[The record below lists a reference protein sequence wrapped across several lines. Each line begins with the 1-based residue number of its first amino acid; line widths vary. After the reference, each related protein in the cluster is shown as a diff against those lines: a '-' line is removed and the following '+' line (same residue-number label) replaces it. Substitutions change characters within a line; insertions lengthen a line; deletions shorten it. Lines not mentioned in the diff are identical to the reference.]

1 VSRTCSN
8 YVNHSDVDF
17 QSCHRAYFS
26 RLTREL
32 RTKGNTK
39 QTAICT
45 FENNSELNDEEQ
57 QLQEEEHDG
66 NDFDAAISV
75 VNVHDLLDGA
85 THVIDSM
92 LQQQKQPS
100 TINQSNSSS
109 PTTSGRIA
117 KTGRTYSRRE

>member
-8 YVNHSDVDF
+8 YANHSDVDF

-26 RLTREL
+26 RLTREH
-32 RTKGNTK
+32 RTKRNTK
-39 QTAICT
+39 QPANCT
-45 FENNSELNDEEQ
+45 CENDSKLNDEEQ
-57 QLQEEEHDG
+57 QLQEEEH
-66 NDFDAAISV
+66 NDNSFDAAISIV
-75 VNVHDLLDGA
+75 DVHDLLDGA

-109 PTTSGRIA
+109 PATSGRIA